1 MGCLL
6 YPRSEGRRAAS
17 PPGGLSAPAC
27 LPAALLY
34 KPVDRVTRSTL
45 VLHVS
50 PWGPGPPRPGAL
62 GFCCPG
68 ADAAVCQLCPPAP
81 LSALRLY

>member
-1 MGCLL
+1 MPPAPPQRGRVGGLL
-6 YPRSEGRRAAS
+6 PGQPAS
-17 PPGGLSAPAC
+17 LPGGLSAPTC

-50 PWGPGPPRPGAL
+50 PWGPGPPRPGV
-62 GFCCPG
+62 
-68 ADAAVCQLCPPAP
+68 DAAVCQLCPPAR
-81 LSALRLY
+81 LSAP